1 MGFVDG
7 GWLGVGD
14 ATISDVTTSKKRYA
28 LAADIGGT
36 NIRAALVDSDGLI
49 IGRGSI
55 STEPGR
61 GIDDASDRLARLLNS
76 ARSTATTGAEIV
88 GIGVSTA
95 GPIRPDTGTYNHPPN
110 LPGWHDRT
118 MKPRLTESMG
128 LPVWIGHDATLAAL
142 AETRFGDHVGA
153 ENLIYV
159 TISTGVGGGIIAN
172 SEMVTGASGG
182 AGEVG
187 HISVRT
193 GAYRCNV
200 GCDGCFEG
208 NASGPAIARTAR
220 DRWTGDGPL
229 ADLAGG
235 NPANITS
242 RMVFDAADE
251 GDPVAQEV
259 VDLTIENVSIGLGAL
274 MNVFNPE
281 ALVIGGGVVH
291 GLQRHWEKLQES
303 VIEHSLPGYGDTI
316 PLTATRL
323 GDDVSLLGAAQ
334 LAFRQ
339 SRRR

>member
-1 MGFVDG
+1 M
-7 GWLGVGD
+7 
-14 ATISDVTTSKKRYA
+14 TSSNIQFA

-36 NIRAALVDSDGLI
+36 NIRAALVDSEGRI
-49 IGRGSI
+49 TGRGSI
-55 STEPGR
+55 NTEPER
-61 GIDDASDRLARLLNS
+61 GIDDASDRLAKLLQ
-76 ARSTATTGAEIV
+76 AAKATAPVGANIV
-88 GIGVSTA
+88 GVGVSTA
-95 GPIRPDTGTYNHPPN
+95 GPIRPATGTYNHPPN
-110 LPGWHDRT
+110 LPGWHDKT
-118 MKPRLTESMG
+118 MKPRLSASTNMN
-128 LPVWIGHDATLAAL
+128 VWVGHDATLAAL

-187 HISVRT
+187 HLSVRT

-208 NASGPAIARTAR
+208 NASGPAIARIAR
-220 DRWTGDGPL
+220 DRWTGSGAL
-229 ADLAGG
+229 AELAEGDQEK
-235 NPANITS
+235 ITS

-251 GDPVAQEV
+251 GDQVAQDV

-281 ALVIGGGVVH
+281 AVVIGGGVVQ
-291 GLQRHWEKLQES
+291 GLQRHWQKLQET
-303 VIEHSLPGYGDTI
+303 VIERSLPGYGGTI

-339 SRRR
+339 ARRL

>member
-1 MGFVDG
+1 M
-7 GWLGVGD
+7 
-14 ATISDVTTSKKRYA
+14 TSSNTQFA

-36 NIRAALVDSDGLI
+36 NIRAALVDSEGRMT
-49 IGRGSI
+49 GRGSI
-55 STEPGR
+55 NTEPER
-61 GIDDASDRLARLLNS
+61 GIDDASDRLAKLLK
-76 ARSTATTGAEIV
+76 AAKATAPASAEIV
-88 GIGVSTA
+88 GVGVSTA
-95 GPIRPDTGTYNHPPN
+95 GPIRPATGTYNHPPN
-110 LPGWHDRT
+110 LPGWHDKT
-118 MKPRLTESMG
+118 MKPRLGASMDM
-128 LPVWIGHDATLAAL
+128 PVWVGHDATLAAL

-187 HISVRT
+187 HLSVRT

-208 NASGPAIARTAR
+208 NASGPAIARIAR

-229 ADLAGG
+229 ADMANGD
-235 NPANITS
+235 PENITS

-251 GDPVAQEV
+251 GDTVAQGV
-259 VDLTIENVSIGLGAL
+259 VELTIENVSIGLGAL

-281 ALVIGGGVVH
+281 ALVIGGGVVQ
-291 GLQRHWEKLQES
+291 GLQLHWQKLQET
-303 VIEHSLPGYGDTI
+303 VIDRSLPGYGGSI

-339 SRRR
+339 ARRL

>member
-1 MGFVDG
+1 MHARTKRPT
-7 GWLGVGD
+7 
-14 ATISDVTTSKKRYA
+14 ATIPNVTTSTTQYA

-36 NIRAALVDSDGLI
+36 NIRAALVDSEGHMT
-49 IGRGSI
+49 GRGSI
-55 STEPGR
+55 NTEPER
-61 GIDDASDRLARLLNS
+61 GIEDASDRLARLLN
-76 ARSTATTGAEIV
+76 AAKATAPTNAEIV
-88 GIGVSTA
+88 GVGVSTA
-95 GPIRPDTGTYNHPPN
+95 GPIRPATGTYNHPPN
-110 LPGWHDRT
+110 LPGWHDKT
-118 MKPRLTESMG
+118 MKPRLANSMSM
-128 LPVWIGHDATLAAL
+128 PVWIGHDATLAAL

-153 ENLIYV
+153 ENLVYV

-220 DRWTGDGPL
+220 DRWTGEGAL
-229 ADLAGG
+229 AEMAGG
-235 NPANITS
+235 DPEKITS
-242 RMVFDAADE
+242 RMVFDAADDD
-251 GDPVAQEV
+251 DPIAQGI

-281 ALVIGGGVVH
+281 ALVIGGGVVQ

-303 VIEHSLPGYGDTI
+303 VIEHSLPGYGGTI

-339 SRRR
+339 ARRQ

>member
-1 MGFVDG
+1 M
-7 GWLGVGD
+7 
-14 ATISDVTTSKKRYA
+14 TTANKQFA

-36 NIRAALVDSDGLI
+36 NIRAALVDSDGRMT
-49 IGRGSI
+49 GRGSI
-55 STEPGR
+55 NTEPKR
-61 GIDDASDRLARLLNS
+61 GIEDASNRLVRLLN
-76 ARSTATTGAEIV
+76 AAKATAPDNTAIV
-88 GIGVSTA
+88 GVGVSTA

-118 MKPRLTESMG
+118 MKPGLSTSMG
-128 LPVWIGHDATLAAL
+128 LPVWVGHDATLAAL
-142 AETRFGDHVGA
+142 AETRFGDHLGA

-172 SEMVTGASGG
+172 SEMVTGTSGS

-208 NASGPAIARTAR
+208 NASGPAIARIAQ
-220 DRWTGDGPL
+220 DRWTGEGPL
-229 ADLAGG
+229 AKRAGG
-235 NPANITS
+235 VSGNITS
-242 RMVFDAADE
+242 RMVFDAADD
-251 GDPVAQEV
+251 GDQIAQEV
-259 VDLTIENVSIGLGAL
+259 VELTIENVGIGLGAL
-274 MNVFNPE
+274 LNIFNPE
-281 ALVIGGGVVH
+281 ALVIGGGVVQ
-291 GLQRHWEKLQES
+291 GLQRHWEKLRKA
-303 VIEHSLPGYGDTI
+303 VIDRSLPGYGEAT

-339 SRRR
+339 ARRL